1 MSSTHKKL
9 EGKTALITGG
19 ASGIGLAIA
28 EKFISEGASVVLADL
43 NSELLATAEKKF
55 GNVCAT
61 IKTDVTNE
69 AEVKNAVTL
78 AVDRFDSLDIA
89 VNSAGLGS
97 YGVITEME
105 EGQWDTIVNVCL
117 KGVFFS
123 MKHEGIQM
131 TKQGSGVIINIS
143 SLNSIQPGEGSGA
156 YCASKAGVN
165 MLTKVG
171 AMEMGPS
178 KVRVCGIA
186 PGLVFTPITEP
197 IRSMPALYEAYL
209 ENIPLGREGTT
220 DDIANATLFM
230 ASDDA
235 SWISGETLF
244 IDGGSQ
250 TKRYPEFTKIFSEMG

>member
-1 MSSTHKKL
+1 MTGNKL
-9 EGKTALITGG
+9 DGKAALITGG

-28 EKFISEGASVVLADL
+28 ETFVSEGAKVVLADL
-43 NSELLATAEKKF
+43 NTELMEAAEKKF
-55 GNVCAT
+55 GDACAT
-61 IKTDVTNE
+61 IQTNVTKEADV
-69 AEVKNAVTL
+69 VKAVAL
-78 AVDRFDSLDIA
+78 AVERFGKLDVA

-97 YGVITEME
+97 YTIITEME
-105 EGQWDTIVNVCL
+105 EQQWDSIVDVCL

-143 SLNSIQPGEGSGA
+143 SLNSIQSGEGSGA

-197 IRSMPALYEAYL
+197 IKSMPALHNAYL
-209 ENIPLGREGTT
+209 ENIPLGRAGTT
-220 DDIANATLFM
+220 DDIASAALFL

-244 IDGGSQ
+244 VDGGAQ
-250 TKRYPEFTKIFSEMG
+250 TKRYPEFRKIFAEMG